1 MHVCVII
8 VHVLQGRTLIL
19 NAEAC
24 GSHKIADELQAHG
37 AGDGE
42 LYKRVNVVQLL
53 QDGADIKSKD
63 EDVSGQGAVRASC
76 VVLRDCIYY
85 V

>member
-1 MHVCVII
+1 
-8 VHVLQGRTLIL
+8 VHVLQGHPLIVY
-19 NAEAC
+19 AEAC

-53 QDGADIKSKD
+53 QDDADI
-63 EDVSGQGAVRASC
+63 EHVSGQEATAVRAMC
-76 VVLRDCIYY
+76 
-85 V
+85 